1 MEAMS
6 QQQQQQQ
13 QQQPSSYSG
22 RSACGYGTNR
32 YSVPSPNYSYHHQQQ
47 QRACTAGS
55 TTRTRTDRRVA
66 KENHDLIT
74 SLYRRNEEI
83 MRDYS
88 ILRNKHQNVLSNN
101 GKLKKEV
108 QSLRLRSSGNY
119 RPRTSVF
126 PTSSSFART
135 GACMRLAEDARSS
148 HCAKRRQANE
158 SDSLSEALAS
168 TASAYIEETD
178 RHHLPSDPPI
188 FATKDPT
195 GVAFHLTSLPSDQI
209 QTQES
214 LVKELADA
222 TSKVHSLKEKHGKLE
237 FTCNECLDKLEQT
250 KHDLEAARRDKV
262 LLEEEVTEL
271 RLQNASLE
279 EKVTQLCCDE
289 PITSIRLSSVA
300 TSTSSIAARCPAS
313 PTSPTDEIEE
323 DNSDENS
330 SGFNNSVQSIP
341 EETAAAAA
349 AAVAAEE
356 EVVVEEEK
364 VAEAEASPASALP
377 SAIATGQ
384 NSSNAAIEGV
394 SADVNKAA
402 ASPKVE
408 SEDTESHSSYQDE
421 AFDEYADD
429 SFEQD

>member
-1 MEAMS
+1 
-6 QQQQQQQ
+6 
-13 QQQPSSYSG
+13 
-22 RSACGYGTNR
+22 
-32 YSVPSPNYSYHHQQQ
+32 
-47 QRACTAGS
+47 
-55 TTRTRTDRRVA
+55 
-66 KENHDLIT
+66 
-74 SLYRRNEEI
+74 
-83 MRDYS
+83 
-88 ILRNKHQNVLSNN
+88 
-101 GKLKKEV
+101 
-108 QSLRLRSSGNY
+108 
-119 RPRTSVF
+119 
-126 PTSSSFART
+126 
-135 GACMRLAEDARSS
+135 MRLAEDARSS

-168 TASAYIEETD
+168 TTSAYIEETD

-195 GVAFHLTSLPSDQI
+195 GVAFPLTSLPSDQI

-222 TSKVHSLKEKHGKLE
+222 TSKLHSLKEKHGKLE
-237 FTCNECLDKLEQT
+237 LTCNECLDKLEQT
-250 KHDLEAARRDKV
+250 KHDLEAARRDKI

-313 PTSPTDEIEE
+313 PTSPTDEIDE

-330 SGFNNSVQSIP
+330 SGFNNSVQSIS
-341 EETAAAAA
+341 EETAVAA

-356 EVVVEEEK
+356 EEEVVVVEEEEK
-364 VAEAEASPASALP
+364 VAEAEASPACALP

-408 SEDTESHSSYQDE
+408 SEDIESQSSYQDE